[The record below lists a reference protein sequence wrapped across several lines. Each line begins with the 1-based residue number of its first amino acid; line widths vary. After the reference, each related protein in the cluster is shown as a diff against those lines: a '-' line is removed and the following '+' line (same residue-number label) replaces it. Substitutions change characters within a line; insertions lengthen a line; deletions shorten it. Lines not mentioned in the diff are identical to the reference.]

1 MYVDL
6 DYYKNTY
13 KGNLEDTE
21 IEKALNQASRHID
34 TLTYNRIVAVG
45 FDNLSEYQQGIVKE
59 CTCLL
64 ADWEVENADY
74 ITNLLSSYSLNGASM
89 SFNGNSAT
97 AQVVNGIAISREIYS
112 HLQKCGLCTRS
123 LRGWR

>member
-13 KGNLEDTE
+13 KGNLEDAE

-34 TLTYNRIVAVG
+34 TLTYNRVVAVG
-45 FDNLSEYQQGIVKE
+45 FDNLTDYQQSIIKE
-59 CTCLL
+59 CVCLL

-89 SFNGNSAT
+89 SFSGNSAT